1 MSISNGFP
9 GTVKLATST
18 MSGLMSSSDK
28 IKLDKINPGEIEQ
41 TKETIEEI
49 KNQVID
55 NYIYT
60 VRINLNDKNPYTAVS
75 YQNDAY
81 GFEPLYVNQSTGEC
95 NYGSWKNI
103 IDSLIRPK
111 PCLLKD
117 SKVITYLDPENYSRT
132 IYGSGADIINE
143 SSGDVM
149 IEFAKLPYKIEK
161 NGNIIDFSICTRAE
175 DDSWSYTAFLSEDGL
190 SRESDYMYYSAYEG
204 WIDSDNKLRSLSDK
218 IPTADKPIFTYR
230 DYSKNNG
237 ISYSM
242 VSIAKRMYV
251 TLLTIMVTKSLD
263 VKTSIGLGVSDLN
276 YTGDN
281 KAIKSGT
288 MNTKGL
294 FYGDNTGRRGI
305 KVFGIENFIGNLAEF
320 TDGLV
325 RLQGQLYSKT
335 SYWYSDTGSGYR
347 LIGDYP
353 PKGSGWV
360 KSVII
365 SDQLLIPSEYDA
377 SSTDYFTSY
386 VYMPEDDTLD
396 YVCALGG
403 SYYMNQ
409 SCGLMCM
416 DFRYES
422 ETTSQAT
429 GSRII
434 SCSSSIEEDN

>member
-9 GTVKLATST
+9 GTVKVATKT

-28 IKLDKINPGEIEQ
+28 IKLDSINPGEIEKA
-41 TKETIEEI
+41 KEDIEEL
-49 KNQVID
+49 KNTVIV
-55 NYIYT
+55 NKIYT
-60 VRINLNDKNPYTAVS
+60 ARIDLNDKNPYTAVT
-75 YQNDAY
+75 YMNDAN
-81 GFEPLYVNQSTGEC
+81 GFEPLYINQITGEC

-117 SKVITYLDPENYSRT
+117 SKVVTYLDPENYSRT
-132 IYGSGADIINE
+132 IYGSGVDIINE

-149 IEFAKLPYKIEK
+149 IEFSKLAYKIEK
-161 NGNIIDFSICTRAE
+161 NGNIIDFSICSKKI
-175 DDSWSYTAFLSEDGL
+175 DDSWSTLAFLSEDGL
-190 SRESDYMYYSAYEG
+190 ERDADYMYYSAYEG
-204 WIDSDNKLRSLSDK
+204 WIDSENRLRSLSDK
-218 IPTADKPIFTYR
+218 TPTADYPIFSYR
-230 DYSKNNG
+230 EFAKNNG
-237 ISYSM
+237 TPYSI
-242 VSIAKRMYV
+242 VSIAKRMYI

-263 VKTSIGLGVSDLN
+263 IKSVIGLGVSDLT

-294 FYGDNTGRRGI
+294 FYGDNSGKRGM

-325 RLQGQLYSKT
+325 RVQGKLYSKN
-335 SYWYSDTGSGYR
+335 SFPYNDKGSGYK

-353 PKGSGWV
+353 PEGSGWV

-377 SSTDYFTSY
+377 SSSDYFTSY

-396 YVCALGG
+396 YACALGG

-409 SCGLMCM
+409 SCGHICM

-422 ETTSQAT
+422 NTTSQAT
-429 GSRII
+429 GSRIV
-434 SCSSSIEEDN
+434 SCIQTKEDN